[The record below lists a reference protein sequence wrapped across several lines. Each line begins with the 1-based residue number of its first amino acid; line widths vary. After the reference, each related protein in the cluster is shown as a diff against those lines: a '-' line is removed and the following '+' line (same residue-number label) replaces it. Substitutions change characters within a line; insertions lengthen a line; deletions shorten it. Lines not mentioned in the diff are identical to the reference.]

1 MSILLRW
8 RAVWDAAAV
17 RCNCSPA
24 GKHAHAT
31 CCSIVAAYTTR
42 SRLGARCVTYMDES
56 ALRDF
61 LFGTNSKTD
70 GILQL
75 FVDQSCHLNTDAA
88 SERPW
93 DYGVDAMPR
102 RK

>member
-1 MSILLRW
+1 
-8 RAVWDAAAV
+8 
-17 RCNCSPA
+17 
-24 GKHAHAT
+24 
-31 CCSIVAAYTTR
+31 
-42 SRLGARCVTYMDES
+42 MDEA
-56 ALRDF
+56 ALREF
-61 LFGTNSKTD
+61 LFEPNSKTD

-93 DYGVDAMPR
+93 DYGVDSMPR